1 VVGVVTDEA
10 DADEYVEQVT
20 QRWADERLAVNPC
33 AIYHPLSPAQ
43 GIVDYLAR
51 VPVALVAVTTH
62 ARAGLAQALIG
73 STTAR
78 LVHDSPVPLL
88 VTPLAE

>member
-1 VVGVVTDEA
+1 VDP
-10 DADEYVEQVT
+10 
-20 QRWADERLAVNPC
+20 L

-43 GIVDYLAR
+43 GIAEQLEREPA
-51 VPVALVAVTTH
+51 ALVAVTTH
-62 ARAGLAQALIG
+62 ARTGLAHALLG

-88 VTPLAE
+88 VTPIGR